1 MTKRKRADY
10 AIIDFDSTFV
20 TVESLD
26 ELARISL
33 ADYPHREEKVRQIAE
48 ITNMGME
55 GAISFTE
62 SLRRR
67 VALLGAHKRHLET
80 LSNFLLK
87 NISKSVKE
95 NKDRFVANAERI
107 YIVSGGFQ
115 EFIIPVV
122 KEYNIPRSHIIANTF
137 IFNEQDQIVGFDSD
151 NVMSQ
156 KGGKSKAV
164 NKLDLD
170 GRVVVVGDGYTD
182 YQVREDGAAHM
193 FLVFIENVQ
202 RDSVVQR
209 ADYTV
214 SSFTDF
220 FVNYF

>member
-1 MTKRKRADY
+1 MTERKRADY

-33 ADYPHREEKVRQIAE
+33 ADNPHRDETVREIAE
-48 ITNMGME
+48 ITKMGME
-55 GAISFTE
+55 GVISFTE

-67 VALLGAHKRHLET
+67 VALLSAHKRHLET
-80 LSNFLLK
+80 LSNFLVN
-87 NISKSVKE
+87 NISKSVRE
-95 NKDRFVANAERI
+95 NRARFVANAERI

-122 KEYNIPRSHIIANTF
+122 KEYNIPQNHIIANTF
-137 IFNEQDQIVGFDSD
+137 IFNEHEQIIDFNS
-151 NVMSQ
+151 NNIMSQ

-164 NKLDLD
+164 KNLDLN

-182 YQVREDGAAHM
+182 YQVREDGAAHA
-193 FLVFIENVQ
+193 FIVLTENVQ
-202 RDSVVQR
+202 RDSVVRR
-209 ADYTV
+209 ADHSI

-220 FVNYF
+220 FANYF

>member
-1 MTKRKRADY
+1 MTERKRADY

-33 ADYPHREEKVRQIAE
+33 ADHPHREEKVRQITE
-48 ITNMGME
+48 ITKLGME

-80 LSNFLLK
+80 LSNFLLN
-87 NISKSVKE
+87 NISKSVRE
-95 NKDRFVANAERI
+95 NRERFVANAERI

-122 KEYNIPRSHIIANTF
+122 TKYSIPQSHIIANTF
-137 IFNEQDQIVGFDSD
+137 TFDEQDQIVDFDSD
-151 NVMSQ
+151 NLMSQ
-156 KGGKSKAV
+156 KGGKSRVVK
-164 NKLDLD
+164 KLHLD

-193 FLVFIENVQ
+193 FLVFTENVQ
-202 RDSVVQR
+202 RDSVIQR
-209 ADYTV
+209 ADYSI

-220 FVNYF
+220 FANYF